1 MKKIAR
7 CQVDE
12 TNVPSSLLFAK
23 QTDRCT
29 LLRGVG
35 VQNIQQPAH
44 YCTTINPRKQA
55 VHLPH
60 TYFRAVVEADDDSL
74 VYVVRVPAKHEGLRS
89 VEMHRSL
96 EALDVP

>member
-1 MKKIAR
+1 MYQALYFLR
-7 CQVDE
+7 SRQ
-12 TNVPSSLLFAK
+12 TGAHSSGASVC
-23 QTDRCT
+23 RISSS
-29 LLRGVG
+29 RR
-35 VQNIQQPAH
+35 
-44 YCTTINPRKQA
+44 TTINPRKQA
-55 VHLPH
+55 VHLPQ